1 MHYPERQRVPW
12 KPRTPFSCMKTID
25 ELRAETPATMNA
37 LTSLEVTS
45 ALEARHLLHVI
56 IGGHALAAHGCIRN
70 TEDVDLIAGDMQAA
84 AQAIADAHGHATV
97 QRYPGAR
104 NLSVLGPDGSRMVDV
119 LSMYDGH
126 AFRFAIDHQVS
137 INGLPVPSVDAL
149 IALKFEAMTN
159 ATRQKS
165 RRSLDLHDIEFLVMR
180 YLADDTAEGPRRI
193 QQIAAIIESD
203 AMGDAERGSARW
215 LKLYSD
221 IRSGRDFSK

>member
-1 MHYPERQRVPW
+1 
-12 KPRTPFSCMKTID
+12 MKTID
-25 ELRAETPATMNA
+25 ELRADTPATMHA
-37 LTSLEVTS
+37 LTSREVTS
-45 ALEARHLLHVI
+45 ALEARHLDHVI

-97 QRYPGAR
+97 RRHPGAR
-104 NLSVLGPDGSRMVDV
+104 NISVIGPDGSRMVDI

-126 AFRFAIDHQVS
+126 AFRYALEQKIFLA
-137 INGLPVPSVDAL
+137 GLPVPSVDAL
-149 IALKFEAMTN
+149 IALKFEAMTT

-180 YLADDTAEGPRRI
+180 YLAADAADGPRRV

-215 LKLYSD
+215 LKLYGD